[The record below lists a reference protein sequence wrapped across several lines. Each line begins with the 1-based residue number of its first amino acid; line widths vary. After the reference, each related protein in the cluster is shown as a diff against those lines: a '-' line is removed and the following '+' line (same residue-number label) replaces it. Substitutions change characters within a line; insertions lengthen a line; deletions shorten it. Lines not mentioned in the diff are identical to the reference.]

1 MGEKVLK
8 IIVSALMKE
17 FLVDSV
23 EDLLIIL
30 AQKSIKITVQ
40 VASDLYYNYQWEHR
54 KQLPYTPLN
63 NNHIVVPA
71 TSVKDRDKN
80 KYCEEIE

>member
-30 AQKSIKITVQ
+30 AQKGIKITVQ
-40 VASDLYYNYQWEHR
+40 VASDFFYKLM
-54 KQLPYTPLN
+54 
-63 NNHIVVPA
+63 
-71 TSVKDRDKN
+71 
-80 KYCEEIE
+80 

>member
-71 TSVKDRDKN
+71 TSVKDKEKN
-80 KYCEEIE
+80 KYC

>member
-8 IIVSALMKE
+8 IVIAALMKE
-17 FLVDSV
+17 FVVDSV
-23 EDLLIIL
+23 EDLLILL
-30 AQKSIKITVQ
+30 AQKGIKITIQ
-40 VASDLYYNYQWEHR
+40 VASDLYYNFQWNNR

-80 KYCEEIE
+80 KYC

>member
-1 MGEKVLK
+1 MTEKVLK
-8 IIVSALMKE
+8 IIVAALMKE

-23 EDLLIIL
+23 EDLLILL
-30 AQKSIKITVQ
+30 AQKGIKITIQ

-71 TSVKDRDKN
+71 TSVKDKEKN
-80 KYCEEIE
+80 KYC

>member
-8 IIVSALMKE
+8 IIVTALMKE
-17 FLVDSV
+17 FVVDNV
-23 EDLLIIL
+23 EDLLILL
-30 AQKSIKITVQ
+30 AQKGIKITIQ

-63 NNHIVVPA
+63 NNYIVVPA
-71 TSVKDRDKN
+71 TSVKDREKN
-80 KYCEEIE
+80 KYC

>member
-8 IIVSALMKE
+8 IVVAALMKE

-23 EDLLIIL
+23 EDLLILL
-30 AQKSIKITVQ
+30 AQKGIKITIQ

-54 KQLPYTPLN
+54 KQLQYTPLN

-80 KYCEEIE
+80 KYC

>member
-8 IIVSALMKE
+8 IVVAALMKE
-17 FLVDSV
+17 FVVDNV

-30 AQKSIKITVQ
+30 AQKGIKITMQ
-40 VASDLYYNYQWEHR
+40 VASDLYYNYQWNNR
-54 KQLPYTPLN
+54 KELPYTPLN
-63 NNHIVVPA
+63 NNHIVAPA

-80 KYCEEIE
+80 KYC

>member
-8 IIVSALMKE
+8 ILVTALMKE
-17 FLVDSV
+17 FVVDNV
-23 EDLLIIL
+23 EDLLILL
-30 AQKSIKITVQ
+30 AQKGIKITIQ

-80 KYCEEIE
+80 KYC

>member
-1 MGEKVLK
+1 MGERVLK

-23 EDLLIIL
+23 EDLLILL
-30 AQKSIKITVQ
+30 AQKGIKITIQ
-40 VASDLYYNYQWEHR
+40 VASDLYYNYQWNNR

-80 KYCEEIE
+80 KYC

>member
-1 MGEKVLK
+1 MCEKVLK
-8 IIVSALMKE
+8 ILVSALMKE
-17 FLVDSV
+17 FVVDNV
-23 EDLLIIL
+23 EDLLILL
-30 AQKSIKITVQ
+30 AQKGIKITIQ

-71 TSVKDRDKN
+71 TSVNDKEKN
-80 KYCEEIE
+80 KYC

>member
-1 MGEKVLK
+1 MTEKVLK
-8 IIVSALMKE
+8 ILVSALMKE
-17 FLVDSV
+17 FVVDNV
-23 EDLLIIL
+23 EDLLILL
-30 AQKSIKITVQ
+30 AQKGIKITIQ
-40 VASDLYYNYQWEHR
+40 VASDLYYNYQWQHR

-80 KYCEEIE
+80 KYCWVG

>member
-1 MGEKVLK
+1 MGEKALK
-8 IIVSALMKE
+8 IIVAALMKE

-23 EDLLIIL
+23 EDLLILL
-30 AQKSIKITVQ
+30 AQKGIKITIQ
-40 VASDLYYNYQWEHR
+40 VASDLYYNWQWNNR
-54 KQLPYTPLN
+54 KELPYTPLI

-80 KYCEEIE
+80 KYC

>member
-1 MGEKVLK
+1 MTEKVLK
-8 IIVSALMKE
+8 IIVTALMKE
-17 FLVDSV
+17 FLVDNV
-23 EDLLIIL
+23 EDLLILL
-30 AQKSIKITVQ
+30 AQKGIKVTIQ
-40 VASDLYYNYQWEHR
+40 VASDLYYNYQWNNR

-80 KYCEEIE
+80 KYC

>member
-1 MGEKVLK
+1 MGEKALK
-8 IIVSALMKE
+8 IIVTALMKE

-23 EDLLIIL
+23 EDLLILL
-30 AQKSIKITVQ
+30 AQKGIKITIQ
-40 VASDLYYNYQWEHR
+40 VASDLYYNYQWNNR

-63 NNHIVVPA
+63 NNHIVAPA

-80 KYCEEIE
+80 KYC

>member
-8 IIVSALMKE
+8 IVVAALMKE
-17 FLVDSV
+17 FVVDSV
-23 EDLLIIL
+23 EDLLILL
-30 AQKSIKITVQ
+30 AQKGIKITVQ
-40 VASDLYYNYQWEHR
+40 VASDLYYNWQWNNR
-54 KQLPYTPLN
+54 KELPYTPLN

-80 KYCEEIE
+80 KYC

>member
-8 IIVSALMKE
+8 IVVAALMKE
-17 FLVDSV
+17 FVVDNV
-23 EDLLIIL
+23 EDLLILL
-30 AQKSIKITVQ
+30 AQKGIKITIQ
-40 VASDLYYNYQWEHR
+40 VASDLYYNYQWDHR

-80 KYCEEIE
+80 KYC

>member
-17 FLVDSV
+17 FVVDNV
-23 EDLLIIL
+23 EDLLILL
-30 AQKSIKITVQ
+30 AQKGIKITIQ
-40 VASDLYYNYQWEHR
+40 VASDLYYNYQWNNR

-71 TSVKDRDKN
+71 TSVKDKEKN
-80 KYCEEIE
+80 KYC

>member
-8 IIVSALMKE
+8 ILVAALMKE
-17 FLVDSV
+17 FVVDSV
-23 EDLLIIL
+23 EDLLILL
-30 AQKSIKITVQ
+30 AQKGIKITVQ
-40 VASDLYYNYQWEHR
+40 VASDLYYNWQWNNR
-54 KQLPYTPLN
+54 KELPYTPLN

-80 KYCEEIE
+80 KYC

>member
-8 IIVSALMKE
+8 IIVAALMKE

-23 EDLLIIL
+23 EDLLILL
-30 AQKSIKITVQ
+30 AQKGIKITAQ
-40 VASDLYYNYQWEHR
+40 VASDLYYNWQWNNR
-54 KQLPYTPLN
+54 KELPYTPLN

-80 KYCEEIE
+80 KYC

>member
-8 IIVSALMKE
+8 IIVAALMKE
-17 FLVDSV
+17 FVVDNV
-23 EDLLIIL
+23 EDLLILL
-30 AQKSIKITVQ
+30 AQKGIKITIQ
-40 VASDLYYNYQWEHR
+40 VASDLYYNYQWNNR

-80 KYCEEIE
+80 KYC

>member
-1 MGEKVLK
+1 MCEKALK
-8 IIVSALMKE
+8 IIVAALMKE

-23 EDLLIIL
+23 EDLLILL
-30 AQKSIKITVQ
+30 AQKGIKITVQ
-40 VASDLYYNYQWEHR
+40 VASDLYYNWQWNNR
-54 KQLPYTPLN
+54 KELPYTPLN

-80 KYCEEIE
+80 KYC

>member
-1 MGEKVLK
+1 MTEKVLK
-8 IIVSALMKE
+8 ILVTALMKE

-23 EDLLIIL
+23 DDLLILL
-30 AQKSIKITVQ
+30 AQKGIKITMQ
-40 VASDLYYNYQWEHR
+40 VASDLYYNYQWDHR

-71 TSVKDRDKN
+71 TSVKDREKN
-80 KYCEEIE
+80 KLC

>member
-1 MGEKVLK
+1 MGEKALK
-8 IIVSALMKE
+8 IIVAALMKE

-23 EDLLIIL
+23 EDLLILL
-30 AQKSIKITVQ
+30 AQKGIKITIQ
-40 VASDLYYNYQWEHR
+40 VASDLYYNFQWNNR

-63 NNHIVVPA
+63 NNHIVAPA

-80 KYCEEIE
+80 

>member
-8 IIVSALMKE
+8 ILVSALMKE
-17 FLVDSV
+17 FVVDNV
-23 EDLLIIL
+23 EDLLILL
-30 AQKSIKITVQ
+30 AQKGIKITIQ

-80 KYCEEIE
+80 KYC